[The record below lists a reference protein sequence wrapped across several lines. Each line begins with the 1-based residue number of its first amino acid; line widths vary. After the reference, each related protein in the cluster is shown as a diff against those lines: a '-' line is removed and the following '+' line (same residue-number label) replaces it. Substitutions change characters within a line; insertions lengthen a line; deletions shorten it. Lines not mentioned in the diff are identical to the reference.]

1 MPLFFCIG
9 GLKVDHFQGVTAK
22 ERYDNELLN
31 ELRQIRQ
38 LLERNAQAVEQTGE
52 PKQRQP
58 RQKRSEEQ

>member
-1 MPLFFCIG
+1 M
-9 GLKVDHFQGVTAK
+9 DHFQGVTAK